1 LKSEPDGGREVTE
14 VNIHISSIRI
24 HAICNLGSLNVGKTI
39 LCRNT
44 AQTAWTG
51 RTEFSAPAAAGGA
64 LSRDTSSGNVSRG
77 DAAPENAS
85 PKDTTPANTSRGD
98 AAPEDAVPKDA
109 NPANAS
115 RGNAAP
121 ENATTGKAAP
131 GDAGS
136 QPGEGEHV
144 PNG

>member
-1 LKSEPDGGREVTE
+1 M
-14 VNIHISSIRI
+14 NIHISSIRI

-77 DAAPENAS
+77 DAAPE
-85 PKDTTPANTSRGD
+85 
-98 AAPEDAVPKDA
+98 DAVPKDA